1 MLPIFGSARRSMSP
15 PSLSNPLFALV
26 GVLVYAREEHPHIC
40 DGRVAASGEAMPLSA
55 PGSAPGGV
63 GVL

>member
-1 MLPIFGSARRSMSP
+1 
-15 PSLSNPLFALV
+15 
-26 GVLVYAREEHPHIC
+26 VLAHAREEHPHIC
-40 DGRVAASGEAMPLSA
+40 DGRAAASGEAMLLSA